1 MTFIASVVARD
12 GVAVIAD
19 SLVTSSRQVIE
30 LNDFLKFVSEKTNG
44 EAQIKIEVEEL
55 YNLFRLKDSHT
66 KDYEEKL
73 FEYDKYTAITTA
85 GNAIINKKRIREII
99 ESKVLLNEQ
108 RNLEYEKL
116 SIHEKL
122 LDFCQYIETELKN
135 HFKNEYS
142 VGRTIFIMT
151 HFDKENKKTVIYK
164 IETNECTREEI
175 DDPNFKLI
183 NESKPENFKVVCD
196 GQNRISEN
204 ILYGGIGNM
213 VSIVNETVKKI
224 KNDFG
229 ITDEQ
234 ISADYISK
242 TTEEFIPLINE
253 DIHITKLSELSL
265 QQALDLACLLMK
277 IEIDFQKYTTNIPTV
292 GGVIKMAV
300 INKDGFK
307 FVSGNEI
314 IKPKM
319 M

>member
-19 SLVTSSRQVIE
+19 SLVTSSRPVIE
-30 LNDFLKFVSEKTNG
+30 LNDFMKFVSDKTNG
-44 EAQIKIEVEEL
+44 EDQIKIEVDEL
-55 YNLFRLKDSHT
+55 YTLFRSKDSHT

-73 FEYDKYTAITTA
+73 FQYDKYTAITTA
-85 GNAIINKKRIREII
+85 GNAIINEKRIREII
-99 ESKVLLNEQ
+99 ENKVSKNET
-108 RNLEYEKL
+108 NKKYNNWSFDEKVR
-116 SIHEKL
+116 
-122 LDFCQYIETELKN
+122 DFCTYIEHELKE
-135 HFKNEYS
+135 HLRNEYR
-142 VGRTIFIMT
+142 VGRTVFILT
-151 HFDKENKKTVIYK
+151 HFDKVNKKTIIYK
-164 IETNECTREEI
+164 VETNESKM
-175 DDPNFKLI
+175 DDLEKSDFQLVNKPNL
-183 NESKPENFKVVCD
+183 ESFKVVCD

-224 KNDFG
+224 KKDFG

-242 TTEEFIPLINE
+242 TTEEFVPLINE

-265 QQALDLACLLMK
+265 QQALDLASLLMK